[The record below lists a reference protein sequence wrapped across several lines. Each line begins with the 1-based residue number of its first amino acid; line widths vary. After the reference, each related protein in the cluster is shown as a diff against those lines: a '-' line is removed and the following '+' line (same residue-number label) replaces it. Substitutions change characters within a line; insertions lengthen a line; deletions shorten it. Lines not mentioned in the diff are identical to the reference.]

1 MENIN
6 LFVQHHYFNKV
17 VKLSLTQKKPQKLAQ
32 NAINYYYFKI
42 YFWKIPTVMS
52 CSEDKQFIYLFN
64 LSAHA
69 SCKILSKGLQ
79 GDLEPFP
86 DDVYNFSLLKLT
98 NVKGSCYRQH
108 LVTCNPRKKITIHNH
123 YSLGSHAEPNTHVHC
138 GPWRKNISI
147 CTTSCLVR
155 KKENKT
161 IYLRITQV
169 EQMFWQLKGIIMIP
183 NDNDPLDQKG

>member
-108 LVTCNPRKKITIHNH
+108 LVTCNPRKKSQFIITIVQALMLNQ
-123 YSLGSHAEPNTHVHC
+123 THMCIVAP
-138 GPWRKNISI
+138 GEKAFLYVQLPAQSEKRKIKLYI
-147 CTTSCLVR
+147 
-155 KKENKT
+155 
-161 IYLRITQV
+161 
-169 EQMFWQLKGIIMIP
+169 
-183 NDNDPLDQKG
+183 